1 MRYSTITTAFLAL
14 APVALSQSSST
25 PITSMVPMMAPSA
38 PPVTMA
44 WNDAPSATDSVALT
58 SEASSLNSAM
68 QSAVA
73 SVSMEM
79 ESGMGMMTMSDGSVM
94 ATGSAMAEM
103 IHCRQPERLIHSDN
117 NHCIQ
122 MSRAPLPT
130 QAPTN
135 LNNSPLPTMVKQAH
149 MGRSKETPSHSLYE
163 RTTAAEQQPNSST
176 NRDTPNQSNTVTPS
190 TTTSSLQDEPTAPEQ
205 RLSASTIPVMTPHT
219 QRLIPPSHPQAQ
231 VQIMPRA
238 VSDYVDILHAMAT
251 GDFRVPVF
259 GAAGW
264 EYTSALLDL
273 GNAWGARG
281 ARGAGSQREI
291 GVGAETAGTPTS
303 TLVPRGRKRSGDD
316 GVDGDGDGRR
326 RGKKGKEMKWSR

>member
-44 WNDAPSATDSVALT
+44 WNDAPSATNSAALT

-103 IHCRQPERLIHSDN
+103 
-117 NHCIQ
+117 
-122 MSRAPLPT
+122 T
-130 QAPTN
+130 
-135 LNNSPLPTMVKQAH
+135 H
-149 MGRSKETPSHSLYE
+149 MGRSKETPSHSLYD
-163 RTTAAEQQPNSST
+163 RTTAAEQQPSSST
-176 NRDTPNQSNTVTPS
+176 NRDTPNQSDTVTPS
-190 TTTSSLQDEPTAPEQ
+190 TTTSSPQDEPTAPQ
-205 RLSASTIPVMTPHT
+205 QGLSAPTIPVMTPHT

-273 GNAWGARG
+273 GNVGRRGVVGSSDGHDEQAWGARG

-303 TLVPRGRKRSGDD
+303 TLVPRGRKRGGDD

-326 RGKKGKEMKWSR
+326 RGKKGKEMEWSR